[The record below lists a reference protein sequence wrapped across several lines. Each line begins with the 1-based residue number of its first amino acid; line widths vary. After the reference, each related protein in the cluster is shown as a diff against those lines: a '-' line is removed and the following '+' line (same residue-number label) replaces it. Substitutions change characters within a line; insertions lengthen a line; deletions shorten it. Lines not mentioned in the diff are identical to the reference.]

1 MENNPQGVPRATK
14 HAAYPV
20 PQVDAVE
27 ASRTLHWS
35 VSSCKNNRLPL
46 IPSHHLGLRLRPRLL
61 LHQDEFAAFPFAP
74 RLPQQEHHLQRKANL
89 SVEILMQ
96 TVISARFIMKHQWR
110 GLSLAGLV
118 TNF

>member
-1 MENNPQGVPRATK
+1 MEYDPQSVPRATK

-27 ASRTLHWS
+27 PSRTFHWP
-35 VSSCKNNRLPL
+35 VSRCKNNRLPL
-46 IPSHHLGLRLRPRLL
+46 ISADHLGPRLRPRLL
-61 LHQDEFAAFPFAP
+61 LHQNEFAAFPFAP
-74 RLPQQEHHLQRKANL
+74 RLPQQEHHLQRKTNL
-89 SVEILMQ
+89 SIEILMQ
-96 TVISARFIMKHQWR
+96 TVVSARFIVKHQRR